1 MTNTPIRTALLSVSD
16 KSGLAD
22 FAKALHD
29 MGVTL
34 ISTGGTARTL
44 RDAGLPVRDVAEIT
58 NFPEMLDG
66 RVKTLHP
73 AVHGGLLAR
82 RDSAEHMQTI
92 EEHNI
97 TPIDL
102 VVVNLYPFEE
112 TIAKPG
118 VTDEDAIENIDIGGP
133 SMLRSAAKNHA
144 AVTVAC
150 DPAQYNDILAD
161 LRANNGA
168 TSYDLRRRLAQAVYA
183 RTAAYDKAIA
193 DYMASEH
200 TSPTAPTDSRD
211 PVRTAALGARMD
223 LTCVR
228 TAELRYGENP
238 HQAASVYKNETYR
251 GPSVVTAQQLHGKP
265 LSYNNLLDA
274 SAALELVLALRRANP
289 DGANAC
295 VVKHTNPCGA
305 AHGATPAAATQAAI
319 AGDPLAAFGGILALD
334 TDVNLGAAELICG
347 PDRFFEVVV
356 APSFTTDA
364 LARLQARW
372 ANVRLLAVGDPD
384 ATPEPIEHRSIPG
397 GLLAQERDLK
407 APDTTTW
414 THAAGPAPSADTLRA
429 GAMLEAVVR
438 ALTSNAVCIGGV
450 DADATRL
457 YGAGAGQMDR
467 VASCRLAIEKAGDK
481 ARGAIALSDAFFP
494 FPDGPQLL
502 INAGVTTIAHP
513 GGSKRDQETFDLCNT
528 HGVTCLTTGVRRF
541 RH

>member
-1 MTNTPIRTALLSVSD
+1 MRDI
-16 KSGLAD
+16 AD
-22 FAKALHD
+22 L
-29 MGVTL
+29 
-34 ISTGGTARTL
+34 
-44 RDAGLPVRDVAEIT
+44 T

-82 RDSAEHMQTI
+82 RDSAEHMRTI
-92 EEHNI
+92 EEHRI

-112 TIAKPG
+112 TIARPG

-144 AVTVAC
+144 SVTVAC
-150 DPAQYNDILAD
+150 DPAQYDDILAD
-161 LRANNGA
+161 LKAHNGA
-168 TSYDLRRRLAQAVYA
+168 TSYELRRRLAQAVYA
-183 RTAAYDKAIA
+183 RTASYDRAIA
-193 DYMASEH
+193 EYMAREH
-200 TSPTAPTDSRD
+200 DAP
-211 PVRTAALGARMD
+211 PALGPRID
-223 LTCVR
+223 LTYTR
-228 TAELRYGENP
+228 AAELRYGENP
-238 HQAASVYKNETYR
+238 HQAASVYRDETYK
-251 GPSVVTAQQLHGKP
+251 GPSVITAQQLYGKP

-274 SAALELVLALRRANP
+274 SAALELVLALRRAAP
-289 DGANAC
+289 GGTNAC

-305 AHGATPAAATQAAI
+305 ARADTPASATKGAI

-334 TDVNLGAAELICG
+334 TEVDSAAAELICG

-356 APSFTTDA
+356 APSFAGDA

-372 ANVRLLAVGDPD
+372 AHVRLLAVGDPD
-384 ATPEPIEHRSIPG
+384 ATPEPIEYRTISG

-414 THAAGPAPSADTLRA
+414 VHAAGPAPSPETLRA
-429 GAMLEAVVR
+429 GALLEAVVR
-438 ALTSNAVCIGGV
+438 ALTSNAVCLGGAED
-450 DADATRL
+450 DAIRL

-467 VASCRLAIEKAGDK
+467 VASCRLAIEKAGDR

-494 FPDGPQLL
+494 FSDGPQLL
-502 INAGVTTIAHP
+502 IDAGVTTIVHP
-513 GGSKRDQETFDLCNT
+513 GGSKRDQDTFDLCNAR
-528 HGVTCLTTGVRRF
+528 GVTCLTTGTRRF